1 MAIIA
6 SCLLTPVAMGLVS
19 PIGTVEAEIQI
30 PEKIEEDVESVEGES
45 GKEEA
50 IPKTIKEEV
59 FYFRGYWFVS

>member
-1 MAIIA
+1 
-6 SCLLTPVAMGLVS
+6 MGLVS
-19 PIGTVEAEIQI
+19 PIGTVEAEIPL